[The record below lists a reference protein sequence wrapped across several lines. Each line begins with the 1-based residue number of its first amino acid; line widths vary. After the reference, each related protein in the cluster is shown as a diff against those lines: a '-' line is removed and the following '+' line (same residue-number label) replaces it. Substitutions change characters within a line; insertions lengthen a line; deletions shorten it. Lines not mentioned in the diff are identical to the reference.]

1 MKMTEEQKI
10 KENLNKM
17 SKDQLVELIFQLLFD
32 KRAMQAKIDAQKD
45 LKKS

>member
-1 MKMTEEQKI
+1 MKQTEEQKI

-17 SKDQLVELIFQLLFD
+17 SKERLVELVLQLLFD
-32 KRAMQAKIDAQKD
+32 KRVMQTEIDN

>member
-17 SKDQLVELIFQLLFD
+17 SKDRLIELILQLLFD
-32 KRAMQAKIDAQKD
+32 KRAMQAEIDAQKD